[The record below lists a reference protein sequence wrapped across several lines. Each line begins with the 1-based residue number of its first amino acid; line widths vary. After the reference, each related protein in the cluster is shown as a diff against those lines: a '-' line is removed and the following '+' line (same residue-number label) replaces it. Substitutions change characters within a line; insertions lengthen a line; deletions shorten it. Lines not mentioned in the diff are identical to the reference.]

1 VCVYNELETLRNRIL
16 TIQPVYPTDLF
27 SDVLQLVKLY
37 SIFILELGSFSSSLL
52 HLLLRETFMPIN

>member
-1 VCVYNELETLRNRIL
+1 VCVYIELETLRNRIL

-52 HLLLRETFMPIN
+52 QLLLRETFMPIN